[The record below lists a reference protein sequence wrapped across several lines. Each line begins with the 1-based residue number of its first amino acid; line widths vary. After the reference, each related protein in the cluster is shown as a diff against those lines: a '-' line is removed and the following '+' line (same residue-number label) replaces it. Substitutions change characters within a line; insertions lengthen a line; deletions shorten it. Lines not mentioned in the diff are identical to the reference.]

1 MFCQSYFCYTY
12 LGMKCFIND
21 TNSLFDSYDLFSG
34 SGIKKIHAGIL
45 SKYPDLSE
53 DDSKE
58 IDEYPDRFDDY
69 CGVYG
74 DKPAKHGLPSI
85 PESGPIKS
93 EADKYVEI
101 CKKEFPEIDETHIL
115 ELLSTI
121 CRLTNR

>member
-1 MFCQSYFCYTY
+1 
-12 LGMKCFIND
+12 MKKELIDNM
-21 TNSLFDSYDLFSG
+21 NSLFDSYDLFSEG
-34 SGIKKIHAGIL
+34 GTREIHAEIL

-53 DDSKE
+53 NDLKE
-58 IDEYPDRFDDY
+58 IDEYLDRFYDY

-74 DKPAKHGLPSI
+74 DKLAKHNLPFI
-85 PESGPIKS
+85 PESGSIKS

-121 CRLTNR
+121 CWLTNR